1 MYPYIKNKSI
11 LYLKYMNDIFMIWKG
26 TKQKLLVFLE
36 NLSSK
41 HKTMKLGQNISH
53 SNISFLDTLIHKGKS
68 NTL

>member
-1 MYPYIKNKSI
+1 
-11 LYLKYMNDIFMIWKG
+11 MIWKG

-53 SNISFLDTLIHKGKS
+53 SNISFLDTLIHKGKN